1 VVLAAAVAGCG
12 GAKHYRASEVRA
24 CLEGKNLA
32 MKPADVPGDVAPDG
46 SEGDLAVLVGGNEV
60 DLAFGH
66 DSGEAK
72 RNAREEKAAAT
83 VALGADADAY
93 VRTRAN
99 VAYWVTGTDT
109 SAFDAVERCL
119 S

>member
-1 VVLAAAVAGCG
+1 MALAAAVAGCG
-12 GAKHYRASEVRA
+12 GAKHYHASEVRA
-24 CLEGKNLA
+24 CLQGKSLA

-46 SEGDLAVLVGGNEV
+46 SEGDLAVLVGGDEV

-72 RNAREEKAAAT
+72 RNARTEMAAARI
-83 VALGADADAY
+83 ALGADASAY

-119 S
+119 G